1 MPLAVDLDDALVP
14 TGKKLSLRE
23 GRKMGF
29 EKSQRIVELNGRL
42 EAFMQ
47 EHIYPRERDYEEFTM
62 NPDNLWQL
70 PGWFDELRADAR
82 EEGLWNLFLP
92 QEYKPWSPGLTNV
105 EIATIFETMSK
116 VVWAQPIFNCSAPDR
131 GNMEVLAKYGT
142 PEQQE
147 TWLQPLLAGEI
158 RSAYAMIEPQVAS
171 SDATNMELEIV
182 RDGDEYV
189 MNGRKWYTTG
199 AVGPRC
205 KVMLVMG
212 RTDPEASRHRQH
224 STILVP
230 RDTRGVELVRP
241 LRVFD
246 SLHSPG
252 GEAEL
257 VFKDVRVPV
266 TNMIKGEG
274 CGFEIAQGRLGPG
287 RFQYAMGFVG
297 LAQRCLEL
305 MCVRA
310 EERVAFG
317 EKLSQ
322 KTSVQHEIARS
333 RCEIEQCRLLT
344 LQAAEVMDKEGL
356 DAARPYISMVKIVA
370 PQMAQNVADRAM
382 QVHGGKG
389 VCQDTLV
396 PTVFTRARFCR
407 IADGPD
413 EVHMS
418 QLAKMTLRELL

>member
-1 MPLAVDLDDALVP
+1 M
-14 TGKKLSLRE
+14 
-23 GRKMGF
+23 
-29 EKSQRIVELNGRL
+29 
-42 EAFMQ
+42 
-47 EHIYPRERDYEEFTM
+47 
-62 NPDNLWQL
+62 
-70 PGWFDELRADAR
+70 
-82 EEGLWNLFLP
+82 LF
-92 QEYKPWSPGLTNV
+92 
-105 EIATIFETMSK
+105 
-116 VVWAQPIFNCSAPDR
+116 R
-131 GNMEVLAKYGT
+131 
-142 PEQQE
+142 
-147 TWLQPLLAGEI
+147 
-158 RSAYAMIEPQVAS
+158 
-171 SDATNMELEIV
+171 
-182 RDGDEYV
+182 
-189 MNGRKWYTTG
+189 
-199 AVGPRC
+199 
-205 KVMLVMG
+205 
-212 RTDPEASRHRQH
+212 
-224 STILVP
+224 
-230 RDTRGVELVRP
+230 
-241 LRVFD
+241 

-257 VFKDVRVPV
+257 VFNDVRVPL

-305 MCVRA
+305 MCARA

-344 LQAAEVMDKEGL
+344 LQAAEVMDKHGL

-370 PQMAQNVADRAM
+370 PQMAQSVADRAM

-389 VCQDTLV
+389 VCQDTLI

-418 QLAKMTLRELL
+418 QLAKMTLREYL